1 MTAPPPA
8 TDPAPAYRE
17 RAAAHHAAARGTAIA
32 AGLALAAV
40 VAAHARVR
48 ARARWCYRLAEV
60 CEQGEARVLRRWDR
74 LDITP
79 VAVPDDHPYA
89 ADLSLTGRA
98 SLWQLLGTVS
108 A

>member
-17 RAAAHHAAARGTAIA
+17 RAAAHHAAARVAERRTRWAEWARLATFVGGLLAVAAANQRAGAAAALGTAIA

-60 CEQGEARVLRRWDR
+60 CE
-74 LDITP
+74 
-79 VAVPDDHPYA
+79 
-89 ADLSLTGRA
+89 
-98 SLWQLLGTVS
+98 
-108 A
+108 